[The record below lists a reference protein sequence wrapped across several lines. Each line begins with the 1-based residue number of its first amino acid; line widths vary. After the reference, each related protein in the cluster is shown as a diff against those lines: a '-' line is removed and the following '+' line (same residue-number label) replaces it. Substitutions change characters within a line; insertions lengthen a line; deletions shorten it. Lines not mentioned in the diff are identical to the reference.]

1 MCSTFVLTHAE
12 GLKKIPTDFEGCW
25 DVPCSQYYY
34 VLVLF
39 RSAVA
44 LVVTAVDLCEP
55 LDDLSLDRG

>member
-1 MCSTFVLTHAE
+1 MCNTFVLTHAE
-12 GLKKIPTDFEGCW
+12 GLKKIPTDFEGYW
-25 DVPCSQYYY
+25 EVVPCSQYY

-44 LVVTAVDLCEP
+44 VVVTAVDLCEP